1 MAGVSCPQL
10 ARCHTPAPI
19 WSLQFIRAH
28 GQHSIHSIHIT
39 LSHQHH
45 RSYRHRLELRIKIA
59 KYTKF
64 PRSPSDTACSISRL
78 VTKPHLANIKCQV
91 TASKSSQDPKCDDYQ
106 GFRSTKKCWCGDC
119 GGLEWLDWTISV
131 IWCQAGESLVYSSRD
146 V

>member
-10 ARCHTPAPI
+10 ATRCHTPAPI

-28 GQHSIHSIHIT
+28 GQHSRHSIHIT

-45 RSYRHRLELRIKIA
+45 RSYRHTTMDKIQSQLSLQLKWQKA
-59 KYTKF
+59 DF
-64 PRSPSDTACSISRL
+64 ASHRQHHCFFVL
-78 VTKPHLANIKCQV
+78 
-91 TASKSSQDPKCDDYQ
+91 TASKSSQDPKCGDYQ
-106 GFRSTKKCWCGDC
+106 GFRSTKKCWCDC

-131 IWCQAGESLVYSSRD
+131 IWCRAGESLCLNSSRD